1 MGPRSVLQDF
11 HILYFQAPD
20 KQAKVFSKVCFD
32 FAEIF
37 VMFENSKFLYFNYQC
52 FPMINVFSHQLMVPL
67 KNKQKQKPAK
77 LSSLIRGVQ
86 FDSSQTHGG
95 YTFY

>member
-32 FAEIF
+32 FAKIF
-37 VMFENSKFLYFNYQC
+37 VMFENSKFYILTILF
-52 FPMINVFSHQLMVPL
+52 FPMINVFTHQLMVPL

-77 LSSLIRGVQ
+77 ISSLIRGVQ

-95 YTFY
+95 YTFF